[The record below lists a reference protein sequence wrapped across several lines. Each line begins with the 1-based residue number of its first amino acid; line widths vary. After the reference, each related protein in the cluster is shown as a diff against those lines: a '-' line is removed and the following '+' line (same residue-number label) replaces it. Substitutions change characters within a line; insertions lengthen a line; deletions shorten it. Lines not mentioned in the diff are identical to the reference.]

1 MSKPAKQKIKLLI
14 CHDGA
19 EAAERALR
27 LGGIV
32 ASAYQAEVTVLGIIE
47 SQGEA
52 ENIHDSLRRGLALLT
67 EKGVAAELITRTG
80 QPIEEIVRR
89 TEEAKYELVVI
100 GATRKETV
108 GHFWM
113 SSKAYKII
121 KEIKPPVLLV
131 AGKVTTIKR
140 ILICSG
146 GKSYIEHALPLTG
159 QIAQALGANVVLLH
173 VMPEPPGI
181 MAKLPGMGPDV
192 ERLLASR
199 SELGTNLRHAKEGL
213 EAMGVP
219 VEVRVRDGD
228 VLAEILEE
236 VHGGEYE
243 LIVAGTALSH
253 NFRTYVLG
261 DITREI
267 VNHVRCAVLVVRTP
281 RPSAG
286 KPFSLKAWFNG

>member
-1 MSKPAKQKIKLLI
+1 MSEPAKEKMKILI
-14 CHDGA
+14 CHDGS

-27 LGGIV
+27 LGGMV
-32 ASAYQAEVTVLGIIE
+32 ASACKAEATLLGIIE

-52 ENIHDSLRRGLALLT
+52 ETIHDSLKRGLASLT
-67 EKGVAAELITRTG
+67 DKGVAAELITRTG

-89 TEEAKYELVVI
+89 TEEANYELVVI

-131 AGKVTTIKR
+131 AGKVATIKR

-146 GKSYIEHALPLTG
+146 GKTYIENALPLTG
-159 QIAQALGANVVLLH
+159 QLARALGATVVLLH

-181 MAKLPGMGPDV
+181 LAKLPGMGPDV

-219 VEVRVRDGD
+219 VEVRLRDGE
-228 VLAEILEE
+228 VLAEILQEL
-236 VHGGEYE
+236 HGGEYE

-267 VNHVRCAVLVVRTP
+267 VNHVRCAVLTVRTP
-281 RPSAG
+281 RQPAG
-286 KPFSLKAWFNG
+286 RPFSLKAWFKG